1 MTNADKTAKTKAVRV
16 DFPKVNETISAG
28 HYAVR
33 ISAETGVIV
42 EVSVDGGRYSSCH
55 NAAGHWWYHLH
66 GLSEGPHK
74 VMARAINPKGVTT
87 DSTLRRFKV
96 KR

>member
-1 MTNADKTAKTKAVRV
+1 MMNTNKTRKATAVKV

-33 ISAETGVIV
+33 ISAEHGVIV
-42 EVSVDGGRYSSCH
+42 EVSVDGGPYSACH

-66 GLSEGPHK
+66 GLCEGPHK
-74 VMARAINPKGVTT
+74 VMARAIDPKGNT
-87 DSTLRRFKV
+87 DSALRRFRV
-96 KR
+96 KK